1 MQQKSCAEVKNAIA
15 EFRNAMKPTVTE
27 SRTSVCLHVCVCVCL
42 LPVPSRPRDA
52 VYISSTENSMT
63 LSWTQSGTVDNYAV
77 ASNNTVTSSAN
88 FSGVGEGNV
97 SVTVS
102 SLPTSGAY
110 YCITV
115 TAVSG
120 HLDSDSVTQCNY
132 TGEQFVV
139 VLLQFFFDAGSLQQE
154 GDDVAIAWLA
164 DRGT

>member
-1 MQQKSCAEVKNAIA
+1 
-15 EFRNAMKPTVTE
+15 
-27 SRTSVCLHVCVCVCL
+27 
-42 LPVPSRPRDA
+42 
-52 VYISSTENSMT
+52 MT

-88 FSGVGEGNV
+88 FSGVGEGDV

-139 VLLQFFFDAGSLQQE
+139 VLLQFFLTLVVYSRKETMSRSHGWLTV
-154 GDDVAIAWLA
+154 GHDVFS
-164 DRGT
+164 REQ